1 MPIISFVNRDVR
13 ETGQSLSVAAVASV
27 IAIEHNYRVIVIST
41 DFNDRTLEESFYQES
56 RSNATSFLKNMST
69 KISDISSG
77 SEGLIRTFASN
88 RASADMIKSYTK
100 PILKDRLDV
109 LPALK
114 TTDYKN
120 YINLSTYFSQ
130 IADVANAAYDMVIVD
145 VSQDIPKDL
154 QMRILNISDLV
165 LVGVNQSAVSVS
177 NFFKLKQ
184 SEPFFQKNNVV
195 VQIGKYNPFSK
206 FSAKNV
212 GRFLKEKDVPWFV
225 PYNINFSDNC
235 SEGKVIPY
243 LLSAKMINDQNN
255 LDSSFYTSV
264 CTLVDSLDY
273 KVKELQ
279 YMK

>member
-120 YINLSTYFSQ
+120 
-130 IADVANAAYDMVIVD
+130 
-145 VSQDIPKDL
+145 
-154 QMRILNISDLV
+154 
-165 LVGVNQSAVSVS
+165 
-177 NFFKLKQ
+177 
-184 SEPFFQKNNVV
+184 
-195 VQIGKYNPFSK
+195 
-206 FSAKNV
+206 
-212 GRFLKEKDVPWFV
+212 
-225 PYNINFSDNC
+225 
-235 SEGKVIPY
+235 
-243 LLSAKMINDQNN
+243 
-255 LDSSFYTSV
+255 
-264 CTLVDSLDY
+264 
-273 KVKELQ
+273 
-279 YMK
+279 

>member
-206 FSAKNV
+206 FSA
-212 GRFLKEKDVPWFV
+212 
-225 PYNINFSDNC
+225 
-235 SEGKVIPY
+235 
-243 LLSAKMINDQNN
+243 
-255 LDSSFYTSV
+255 
-264 CTLVDSLDY
+264 
-273 KVKELQ
+273 
-279 YMK
+279 